1 MTTRD
6 LDAALASFFER
17 EATAD
22 GAATILEAALE
33 QTSRRRPRPAWVT
46 AVRGATVG
54 PTLARDPRTR
64 SRIGYALVLAALLA
78 AIVVG
83 ALFLAGTRPPRLSE
97 SRPCVGQPATLCG
110 HTAGVWTSESFLPGL
125 TLTWP
130 NDGWYTRDLPGQL
143 EVKTLPMTSA
153 VIVHLDPLPAALNPG
168 TTGDVASLL
177 RWLRDT
183 PGVTIET
190 VAKRMT
196 RAGLSVTTFDIRSVD
211 PGTTVALLV
220 ARANPTGAAIVETNH
235 YAQRLHLVDLGGG
248 HVLSILVIAYDS
260 DPESVRRTDA
270 TFAPILDSI
279 RPPTSFTP

>member
-46 AVRGATVG
+46 AVRGVTVG
-54 PTLARDPRTR
+54 PTLALDPRTR

-153 VIVHLDPLPAALNPG
+153 VIVHLDPLPAG
-168 TTGDVASLL
+168 
-177 RWLRDT
+177 R
-183 PGVTIET
+183 
-190 VAKRMT
+190 
-196 RAGLSVTTFDIRSVD
+196 D
-211 PGTTVALLV
+211 PGTHRRRGEPRAL
-220 ARANPTGAAIVETNH
+220 ASGHA
-235 YAQRLHLVDLGGG
+235 GG
-248 HVLSILVIAYDS
+248 HDRDGRQADDAGGSQRDDVRHPVGQPPNNRRPARGPLEPDRRRDRRDESLCTTPPPRRPRRGPCPV
-260 DPESVRRTDA
+260 DPRDRVRQR
-270 TFAPILDSI
+270 S
-279 RPPTSFTP
+279 